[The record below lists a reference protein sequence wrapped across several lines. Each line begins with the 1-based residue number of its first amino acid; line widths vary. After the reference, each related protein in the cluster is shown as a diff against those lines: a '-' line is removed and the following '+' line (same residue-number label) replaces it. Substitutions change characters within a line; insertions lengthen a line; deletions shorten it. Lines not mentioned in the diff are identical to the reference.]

1 MLQAFLDYITH
12 TTARYMEVDYL
23 LFHEDREKVENML
36 QALTRRRDGLFRPN
50 WRRAQGLSIDS
61 WKHISWGDV
70 TVREIKGIKGLGTN
84 VIQYNVTLSSIYAYP
99 EFVAAVLIE
108 NGWRVNV
115 RYSNADRRSMDL
127 HEK

>member
-1 MLQAFLDYITH
+1 
-12 TTARYMEVDYL
+12 MEVDYL